1 MMNKLLFLFL
11 SLFIIQGCSSSS
23 STTDIKANIT
33 KTDVISIPKPV
44 FSSSEKST
52 VLLTTNYQNDKRKL
66 IVLTE
71 NTEDK
76 LVLTGVT
83 TSYINLFT
91 LTYTK
96 DELKLETKLP
106 KSMLPPVNQVLLDI
120 MLCKSENL
128 ENELNENFIV
138 NDSTD
143 KRIITD
149 KNGKIIYNISFKNIK
164 HKKLPVEIDNKEYAY
179 KIYLKYL

>member
-1 MMNKLLFLFL
+1 MNKLFILFVSAFL
-11 SLFIIQGCSSSS
+11 MLGCTT
-23 STTDIKANIT
+23 STSDIYLRANIT
-33 KTDVISIPKPV
+33 KTQEISIPKPY
-44 FSSSEKST
+44 FSKEEKST
-52 VLLTTNYQNDKRKL
+52 ILLTTDYNSDKRKL

-71 NTEDK
+71 NTKDK

-96 DELKLETKLP
+96 DGIKLQTKLP

-149 KNGKIIYNISFKNIK
+149 KNGKIIYNISFENKQEK
-164 HKKLPVEIDNKEYAY
+164 RQPVQIENKEFSY
-179 KIYLKYL
+179 KIFLKYL

>member
-1 MMNKLLFLFL
+1 MNKLVFIFL
-11 SLFIIQGCSSSS
+11 SLFVIQGCSV
-23 STTDIKANIT
+23 STTKLDLKANIT
-33 KTDVISIPKPV
+33 KTDVITIPKPD
-44 FSSSEKST
+44 FSESDKST
-52 VLLTTNYQNDKRKL
+52 VLLTTDYNNDKRKL

-71 NTEDK
+71 NTK
-76 LVLTGVT
+76 NTLVLTGVT

-96 DELKLETKLP
+96 DGIKLQTKLP
-106 KSMLPPVNQVLLDI
+106 ERMLPPVNQVLLDI

-128 ENELNENFIV
+128 DNELNENYV
-138 NDSTD
+138 VKDSTD

-149 KNGKIIYNISFKNIK
+149 KQGKIIYNISFKSIK
-164 HKKLPVEIDNKEYAY
+164 NKRLPVVVDNQEFSY